1 MRRLPQAEVETKAE
15 QEDFVLLGEKG
26 SAGGAGRELALDTG
40 EDPLAQGAASVLPTR
55 EVAAHWGSHSPWR
68 TPSALPSLGGD
79 DALSPQ
85 LLPDVEMISFTVEF
99 GIGQH
104 LTDARVSASAG
115 APSWAYCYPL
125 PRSSKSE

>member
-1 MRRLPQAEVETKAE
+1 MRRLPPAEVETQAE
-15 QEDFVLLGEKG
+15 QEGLVLLGGKG
-26 SAGGAGRELALDTG
+26 SAGGAGRELALHTG
-40 EDPLAQGAASVLPTR
+40 EDALDQGAASVLPTR
-55 EVAAHWGSHSPWR
+55 EIAAHWGSHSPWR

-104 LTDARVSASAG
+104 LTDARVAACGSDPPRRAG
-115 APSWAYCYPL
+115 RPIPS
-125 PRSSKSE
+125 RSVH